1 MTNGGGVPESDKAHD
16 INTRI
21 GLSGYPELK
30 GDHMILC
37 HTPLRDPEL
46 LHRFQHKHVIVT
58 GKYDEL
64 VVALEYGYTKAIH
77 VLELA
82 TFFSDQ
88 IPNDISE

>member
-1 MTNGGGVPESDKAHD
+1 MKGRQVVGNSPNVIKALLEPCHIRKVNIPFALMTNGGGVPESDKAHD

-46 LHRFQHKHVIVT
+46 LHRF
-58 GKYDEL
+58 
-64 VVALEYGYTKAIH
+64 
-77 VLELA
+77 
-82 TFFSDQ
+82 
-88 IPNDISE
+88 